1 MSLLALSVA
10 FGNGV
15 LSFAALCTAAV
26 LPAYLGFLC
35 VTSASVPPARRAGRL
50 VRAAMLYVAG
60 FSVVFV
66 ALGVKAGSAG
76 RTLSLSGGSA
86 EQVGGVITLGVA
98 GLLLAAAR
106 YGWLAKVGAGEWGR
120 GRLATAGSRCAPV
133 ALGFF
138 FGAACTPCVG
148 PFLAIALALAA
159 ATSDGVRGGVLLLAF
174 ALGLG
179 VPFLLAAMGVAS
191 LPRLALRVARV
202 GRALTYLSAGLLGLL
217 GLLLVTGRYGVL
229 SGWLAKLALVYQ

>member
-106 YGWLAKVGAGEWGR
+106 YGWLAKVGAGGR
-120 GRLATAGSRCAPV
+120 GRLTTSGGRCAPV

-217 GLLLVTGRYGVL
+217 GLLLVTGRYDVL
-229 SGWLAKLALVYQ
+229 SGLLAKLALVY